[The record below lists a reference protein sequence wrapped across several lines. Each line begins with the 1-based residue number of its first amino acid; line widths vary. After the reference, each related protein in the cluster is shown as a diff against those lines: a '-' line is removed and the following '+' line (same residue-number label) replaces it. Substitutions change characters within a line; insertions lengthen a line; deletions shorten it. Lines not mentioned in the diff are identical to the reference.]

1 MKDKSKHLW
10 DYLTRKNPRLL
21 QDPHFTSASV
31 RRFFNH
37 VYLARFDAGYTAA
50 KENSAMN
57 TGDSIWQTI
66 FRPNSKH

>member
-37 VYLARFDAGYTAA
+37 VYLAG
-50 KENSAMN
+50 
-57 TGDSIWQTI
+57 
-66 FRPNSKH
+66 FRWLHRRQRKLRHEYW